1 MKTRAHALT
10 PQPAPA
16 RAQGEALRRLRKA
29 LRNPITAVGTTIAL
43 LLLVTAAFAPW
54 LAPSPQD
61 AYGSPPGGSRLQPP
75 SLRHPFGTD
84 TLGRDIFSRVIV
96 GARLSVQIIAVSVIA
111 AAVIGVAIGLTS
123 GFAPRWVDDTL
134 MRFTDVF
141 LSLPSL
147 ILAMLITVTL
157 GASIQSTIVAI
168 ALTYWPRYARLVRG
182 ETLRYRAQ
190 PFVEAAAAIGAS
202 WGRITRR
209 HLLPNTLPTVLIQAS
224 LDSGGVLLTA
234 ASLGFLGLGARA
246 PTPEWGLMVA
256 VGRELMPTY
265 WWLSALPGLAILVV
279 VIGLNLLGDGLR
291 GFLDPRARLA

>member
-1 MKTRAHALT
+1 MSLQAANVSRRRARGRL
-10 PQPAPA
+10 A
-16 RAQGEALRRLRKA
+16 RI
-29 LRNPITAVGTTIAL
+29 LRNPITAVGGSITLA
-43 LLLVTAAFAPW
+43 LLVTAAFAPW

-61 AYGSPPGGSRLQPP
+61 AYGSPAGGDRLRPP

-96 GARLSVQIIAVSVIA
+96 GSRLSVQIITLSVGA
-111 AAVIGVAIGLTS
+111 AATVGAAIGLTS
-123 GFAPRWVDDTL
+123 GFAPRWADDVL

-157 GASIQSTIVAI
+157 GASIQSTTLAI
-168 ALTYWPRYARLVRG
+168 AITYWPRYARLVRG

-190 PFVEAAAAIGAS
+190 PFVEVAVAIGAS
-202 WGRITRR
+202 WTRIARR
-209 HLLPNTLPTVLIQAS
+209 HLLPNTLPTVLVQTS
-224 LDSGGVLLTA
+224 LDAGGVLLTA

-265 WWLSALPGLAILVV
+265 WWLSAFPGLAILAV

-291 GFLDPRARLA
+291 AYLDPRARIV

>member
-1 MKTRAHALT
+1 V
-10 PQPAPA
+10 
-16 RAQGEALRRLRKA
+16 
-29 LRNPITAVGTTIAL
+29 TAVGASIVV
-43 LLLVTAAFAPW
+43 LLLVTAVFAPW

-96 GARLSVQIIAVSVIA
+96 GARLSVLIIALSVGA
-111 AAVIGVAIGLTS
+111 AAGIGAGVGLAS
-123 GFAPRWVDDTL
+123 GFAPRWVDDAL

-157 GASIQSTIVAI
+157 GASIQSTVVAI

-190 PFVEAAAAIGAS
+190 PFIEAAAAVGAP
-202 WGRITRR
+202 WGRIARR
-209 HLLPNTLPTVLIQAS
+209 HLLPNTMPTVLVQAS

-265 WWLSALPGLAILVV
+265 WWLSAWPGLVILVV
-279 VIGLNLLGDGLR
+279 VVGLNLLGDGLR
-291 GFLDPRARLA
+291 AFLDPRARLA